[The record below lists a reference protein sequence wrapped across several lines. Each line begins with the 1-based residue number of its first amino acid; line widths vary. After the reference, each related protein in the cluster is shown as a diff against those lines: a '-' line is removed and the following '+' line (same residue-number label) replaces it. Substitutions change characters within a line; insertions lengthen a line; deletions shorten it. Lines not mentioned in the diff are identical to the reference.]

1 MPQTL
6 TVAQA
11 LVGGVPGALAP
22 HEDVVAAARAALDAA
37 GSAESDAAIFDTY
50 LIAHGAAIAVLVS
63 HALDAA
69 DAARALAW
77 AAIEAAADAAKR
89 RKLESAGHGL
99 AVDAYP
105 GSPEG
110 TGMSVAEVVYGERPS
125 ETLVVALAAEA
136 GVGTFT
142 LPLARTFADAF
153 ASPSLATAPGYI
165 FEVHD
170 LVAGRR
176 TMLAAPAD
184 LYDLVRCAADPRR
197 YLIRHVVTAE
207 GEVVAAA
214 SSSRAVD
221 AIGVAGDDA
230 PVAIVRAGGLHPSLD
245 AILAPYREVPAVP
258 AAGGDLAALAPLVL
272 PASTAAGLNE
282 VAPRGPRVH
291 LVALQVAGGRF
302 VAVRD
307 LLADA
312 SFEGA
317 RTLAASLTDWGAR
330 AGVPSAASEATEPAT
345 GRWSEL

>member
-22 HEDVVAAARAALDAA
+22 HEDVVAAARAAVDA
-37 GSAESDAAIFDTY
+37 GRSAESEAAIFDTY
-50 LIAHGAAIAVLVS
+50 LIAHGATVAVLVS

-89 RKLESAGHGL
+89 LKLESAGHGL

-110 TGMSVAEVVYGERPS
+110 TGMSVAEVIYGERPS
-125 ETLVVALAAEA
+125 EMLVVALAAEA

-170 LVAGRR
+170 LIAGRR

-197 YLIRHVVTAE
+197 YLVRHVVTAE
-207 GEVVAAA
+207 GEIVAAA

-245 AILAPYREVPAVP
+245 AILAPYRDVPAVP
-258 AAGGDLAALAPLVL
+258 TVGGRLGALAPTAL
-272 PASTAAGLNE
+272 PTASEGT
-282 VAPRGPRVH
+282 PHGPRVH
-291 LVALQVAGGRF
+291 LMALQIAGGRF

-307 LLADA
+307 LLAEP

-317 RTLAASLTDWGAR
+317 RALAGSLTEWDAR
-330 AGVPSAASEATEPAT
+330 ADVAPAASEATEPAP